1 MSQVIAASD
10 LPSQFRELEPYV
22 KKWAVEPLSRRQHA
36 RTSSSFEELK
46 AFYDAMMSIGDQIIE
61 YLNRYN
67 LDALPAPERN
77 LLNMMLSLM
86 EVAHSVELWGG
97 IDQPDAFAFERIELV
112 LDR

>member
-22 KKWAVEPLSRRQHA
+22 KKWAVEPLSRRQQA
-36 RTSSSFEELK
+36 RTSSSFGELK
-46 AFYDAMMSIGDQIIE
+46 AFYDAMMSIGDQTIE

-77 LLNMMLSLM
+77 LLNLMLSLM

-97 IDQPDAFAFERIELV
+97 IDQSDAFAFERIELV